1 MGNEFNLTVNKR
13 ELSNKGGRK
22 QLRKSGKIPGVF
34 YSHDSKKS
42 TLFYINI
49 ADLKDAQKSGSRVFN
64 INVGNKKRTVL
75 FKSVQYHPITDEV
88 IHVDL
93 YGIKMDQTVVVN
105 ILVKLLGTAKG
116 VQEEGGILVQG
127 LNELEVEC
135 LPMDIP
141 ESVEVDISHL
151 ALGESFRVEDL
162 DEIEKITVKSSPDQ
176 ILASVT
182 QMMKEEEVVVVEE
195 ELEEI
200 QKALIILASALDR
213 QTNMLHPEKNPN
225 SDLDDLVSKI
235 LDD

>member
-1 MGNEFNLTVNKR
+1 MPI
-13 ELSNKGGRK
+13 
-22 QLRKSGKIPGVF
+22 RKSGKVPGVF

-42 TLFYINI
+42 TPFYINI

-75 FKSVQYHPITDEV
+75 FKSVQYHPITDEI

-105 ILVKLLGTAKG
+105 ILVKLFGTAKG

-127 LNELEVEC
+127 LNELEIEC

-195 ELEEI
+195 ELEEGEESEEGEEGI
-200 QKALIILASALDR
+200 TKEDDSKETSKDKDSDSNDGEKKAGD
-213 QTNMLHPEKNPN
+213 NKKEEGK
-225 SDLDDLVSKI
+225 
-235 LDD
+235 

>member
-1 MGNEFNLTVNKR
+1 MANEFNLTVNKR

-22 QLRKSGKIPGVF
+22 ELRKSGKVPGVF

-42 TLFYINI
+42 TPFYINI

-75 FKSVQYHPITDEV
+75 FKSVQYHPITDEI

-93 YGIKMDQTVVVN
+93 YGIKMDEVVVVN

-151 ALGESFRVEDL
+151 NLGESFRVEDL
-162 DEIEKITVKSSPDQ
+162 EEIEKITIKSSLDQ

-182 QMMKEEEVVVVEE
+182 QAMKEEEVVVVEE
-195 ELEEI
+195 DEELEEGAI
-200 QKALIILASALDR
+200 EEDDSGEDSKDKDADSKDG
-213 QTNMLHPEKNPN
+213 EKKDEDN
-225 SDLDDLVSKI
+225 KEEGK
-235 LDD
+235 

>member
-1 MGNEFNLTVNKR
+1 MANEFNLTVNKR
-13 ELSNKGGRK
+13 ELSNKSGRK
-22 QLRKSGKIPGVF
+22 QLRKLGKVPGVF

-42 TLFYINI
+42 TPFYINI

-75 FKSVQYHPITDEV
+75 FKSVQYHPITDEI

-116 VQEEGGILVQG
+116 VQEEGGILVQV

-162 DEIEKITVKSSPDQ
+162 DDIEKITIKSSSDQ
-176 ILASVT
+176 NDLTYIKAS
-182 QMMKEEEVVVVEE
+182 
-195 ELEEI
+195 
-200 QKALIILASALDR
+200 IIAIR
-213 QTNMLHPEKNPN
+213 GEGYYHN
-225 SDLDDLVSKI
+225 STIAATKI
-235 LDD
+235 

>member
-1 MGNEFNLTVNKR
+1 MANEFNLTVNKR

-22 QLRKSGKIPGVF
+22 ELRKLGKIPGVF
-34 YSHDSKKS
+34 YSYDSKES
-42 TLFYINI
+42 TPFYINI

-75 FKSVQYHPITDEV
+75 FKSVQYHPITDEI

-93 YGIKMDQTVVVN
+93 YGIKMDEVVVVN
-105 ILVKLLGTAKG
+105 VLVKLLGTAKG

-151 ALGESFRVEDL
+151 NLGESFRVEDL
-162 DEIEKITVKSSPDQ
+162 EEIEKITIKSSLDQ

-182 QMMKEEEVVVVEE
+182 QAMKEEEVVVVEE
-195 ELEEI
+195 DEELEEGAI
-200 QKALIILASALDR
+200 EEDDSGEDSKDKDADSKDG
-213 QTNMLHPEKNPN
+213 EKKDEDN
-225 SDLDDLVSKI
+225 KEEGK
-235 LDD
+235 